1 MIGTRSYPS
10 ALVLTFLLALP
21 LALVSAF
28 ALPGPVAAQA
38 QADAFPLQPIRII
51 VPAPSGGMA
60 DILSRVFAQ
69 KLKERTNAT
78 VVVEIPT
85 GANGGLAADLV
96 AKSTPDGYTIFIG
109 FQGTQS
115 VLAHLDPKLPYD
127 PAKDFAP
134 IILLATAPCVLVV
147 HPAFPARTASE
158 LVALAKQKPGAYSY
172 ASAGFGTTHHLAAEL
187 FKVATGVEIAGVT
200 YRGAAPANQD
210 VIAGH
215 IPIVFDNIGNAMN
228 NIRAGTVRPLAITAT
243 ARSRLLPDVPTMAE
257 AGFPDIVVASWFAL
271 FAPAKTPTSHIA
283 WLNAQ
288 ANEIFSAPEV
298 RRHFD
303 EQGVT
308 FPLGTPGAL
317 AAQVEAETKRW
328 GEVIQKAGIKLP

>member
-10 ALVLTFLLALP
+10 TLVLTFLLALP
-21 LALVSAF
+21 LALLSAF

-51 VPAPSGGMA
+51 VPTQSGGMA

-78 VVVEIPT
+78 VVVENRT
-85 GANGGLAADLV
+85 GANGVLAADLV

-115 VLAHLDPKLPYD
+115 VLPHLDPKLPYD

-187 FKVATGVEIAGVT
+187 FKVATGVEITGVT

-228 NIRAGTVRPLAITAT
+228 NIRAGAVRPLAITAT

-257 AGFPDIVVASWFAL
+257 AGIPGHRGRILVRSLRAGENADVAYRV
-271 FAPAKTPTSHIA
+271 
-283 WLNAQ
+283 AQ
-288 ANEIFSAPEV
+288 CAGERNL
-298 RRHFD
+298 
-303 EQGVT
+303 
-308 FPLGTPGAL
+308 LGTGDPAAL
-317 AAQVEAETKRW
+317 R
-328 GEVIQKAGIKLP
+328 